1 MMGNLRRCPP
11 LPNQDTKACPAL
23 QTSQQGS
30 ETMAEVFVAGVGM
43 TAFGKRNETLPELM
57 AEAAGMA
64 LKRSGCETLDAMY
77 IGVMNP
83 EEFSGESNIAAAIT
97 DDLGLWRLPATRVET
112 ASSTGAAALHGAF
125 YAVASGY
132 LRTVLVLAGEK
143 MTHLSTART
152 TRILAEVI
160 ERYEPNCGASMP
172 ALAAMLSQRYMS
184 QYKLSLPHMQR
195 ILFAVAHKNHRNGS
209 LISYA
214 QFRHE
219 ISYEQYMQSRIV
231 STPLRLYDCA
241 PISDGAAAVMLTA
254 DRTDI
259 KIAGVGQGTDTLGV
273 RFRDSFT
280 AFRSTQVA
288 AKKAYDMAG
297 VNPAEIDF
305 AEVHDAFTPFEV
317 IGTEDL
323 GFFEPG
329 KGARAAE
336 KGGTSLEGE
345 FPVNPS
351 GGLKARG
358 HPVGAS
364 GLAQIV
370 EIVWQLRHEVEPQ
383 RQVPRANI
391 GLAQSTGGLA
401 NNNFVTIVERADQKR
416 VIPVNWQSP
425 YQVAVTP
432 SARPKRDPEAA
443 TREGVLQT
451 YTVLYTAPEGF
462 RSPLQIAMIEDDEN
476 FVIMARGRNAQ
487 PIRIGTRVVITRIG
501 ETDYFFNR
509 SLADKVR
516 IIWRRKY
523 RDLAHHDLIKG
534 FYSRLTADIDRFT
547 HAIRKTRASSAGIK
561 KLKPW
566 SSRVRSTVSSTERPK

>member
-1 MMGNLRRCPP
+1 
-11 LPNQDTKACPAL
+11 
-23 QTSQQGS
+23 
-30 ETMAEVFVAGVGM
+30 MAEVFVLGVGM
-43 TAFGKRNETLPELM
+43 TAFGKRSEPLPELM
-57 AEAAGMA
+57 AEAAEVA
-64 LKRSGCETLDAMY
+64 LKRSGRDTLDALY
-77 IGVMNP
+77 VGVMNP

-97 DDLGLWRLPATRVET
+97 DYLGLWGLPATRVET
-112 ASSTGAAALHGAF
+112 ASATGAAALHAAF

-132 LRTVLVLAGEK
+132 LRSVLLAGEK
-143 MTHLSTART
+143 MTHLSTSRT

-160 ERYEPNCGASMP
+160 ERYERNCGASMP

-184 QYKLSLPHMQR
+184 QYRLSLSHMQR
-195 ILFAVAHKNHRNGS
+195 VLSAVAIKNHFNGM
-209 LISYA
+209 LNPYA
-214 QFRHE
+214 HFRTE
-219 ISYEQYMQSRIV
+219 ISYEQYEQSRIV

-241 PISDGAAAVMLTA
+241 PISDGAAAVILTS
-254 DRTDI
+254 DPTDV
-259 KIAGVGQGTDTLGV
+259 KISGIGQGTDTLGV

-280 AFRSTQVA
+280 AFRSTQLA

-297 VNPAEIDF
+297 LRPQDIDF

-329 KGARAAE
+329 RGARAAE
-336 KGGTSLEGE
+336 KGDTGLEGE

-370 EIVWQLRHEVEPQ
+370 EVVWQLRHEVEPR
-383 RQVPRANI
+383 RQVPQSDI

-401 NNNFVTIVERADQKR
+401 ANNFVTIVERADQKR
-416 VIPVNWQSP
+416 VVPVNWQSP
-425 YQVAVTP
+425 YHVAVTP

-451 YTVLYTAPEGF
+451 YTVLYTTPEGF
-462 RSPLQIAMIEDDEN
+462 RSPLQIALIEDDEN
-476 FVIMARGRNAQ
+476 FVIMARGRTAD
-487 PIRIGTRVVITRIG
+487 PIRIGARVIITRIG
-501 ETDYFFNR
+501 ETYYFFNR

-523 RDLAHHDLIKG
+523 RDLAHHDLVKG
-534 FYSRLTADIDRFT
+534 FYSRLTADIDRFA
-547 HAIRKTRASSAGIK
+547 HAIYRTRASSAGIAR
-561 KLKPW
+561 LKPW

>member
-1 MMGNLRRCPP
+1 MVGNVRRCPL
-11 LPNQDTKACPAL
+11 LPYRDTKAWPAL
-23 QTSQQGS
+23 QTSQQGG

-43 TAFGKRNETLPELM
+43 TAFGKRHETLPELM
-57 AEAAGMA
+57 AEAAETA
-64 LKRSGCETLDAMY
+64 VKRSGHESLDAMY
-77 IGVMNP
+77 VGVMNP

-97 DDLGLWRLPATRVET
+97 DYLGLWGLPATRVET
-112 ASSTGAAALHGAF
+112 ASATGAAALHAAF

-132 LRTVLVLAGEK
+132 LRSVLVLAGEK
-143 MTHLSTART
+143 MTHLSTSRT
-152 TRILAEVI
+152 TRILAQVI
-160 ERYEPNCGASMP
+160 ERYERNCGASMP
-172 ALAAMLSQRYMS
+172 ALAAMLSQRHMS
-184 QYKLSLPHMQR
+184 QYKISLPHMQR
-195 ILFAVAHKNHRNGS
+195 VLSTVAIKNHFNGA
-209 LISYA
+209 LNPYA
-214 QFRHE
+214 HFRSE
-219 ISYEQYMQSRIV
+219 LSYEQYEQSRIV

-241 PISDGAAAVMLTA
+241 PISDGAAAVILTA
-254 DRTDI
+254 DPTDV
-259 KIAGVGQGTDTLGV
+259 KISGIGQGTDTLGV

-280 AFRSTQVA
+280 AFRSTQLA
-288 AKKAYDMAG
+288 AKKAYNMAG
-297 VNPAEIDF
+297 VKPQDIDF
-305 AEVHDAFTPFEV
+305 AEVHDAFTPFEI

-336 KGGTSLEGE
+336 KGSTSLDGE

-370 EIVWQLRHEVEPQ
+370 EIVWQLRHEVEKP
-383 RQVPRANI
+383 RQVSRSNI

-425 YQVAVTP
+425 YQVSVTP
-432 SARPKRDPEAA
+432 SARPKHDPEAA

-451 YTVLYTAPEGF
+451 YTVLYTTPEGF
-462 RSPLQIAMIEDDEN
+462 RSPLQIALIEDDEN
-476 FVIMARGRNAQ
+476 YVIMARGRNAQ
-487 PIRIGTRVVITRIG
+487 PIRIGTRVLITRIG
-501 ETDYFFNR
+501 ETYYFFNR

-516 IIWRRKY
+516 ILCRRKY

-534 FYSRLTADIDRFT
+534 FYSRLTADIYRFT
-547 HAIRKTRASSAGIK
+547 HAIRKTRASSAGIAR
-561 KLKPW
+561 LKPW

>member
-1 MMGNLRRCPP
+1 
-11 LPNQDTKACPAL
+11 
-23 QTSQQGS
+23 
-30 ETMAEVFVAGVGM
+30 MAEVFVAGVGM
-43 TAFGKRNETLPELM
+43 TAFGKRHEPLPELM
-57 AEAAGMA
+57 AEAAEKAIKGS
-64 LKRSGCETLDAMY
+64 KRQTFDAMY

-83 EEFSGESNIAAAIT
+83 EEFSGESNIAAVIT
-97 DDLGLWRLPATRVET
+97 DYLGLWGLPATRVET
-112 ASSTGAAALHGAF
+112 ASATGAAALHAAF
-125 YAVASGY
+125 YAVASGH
-132 LRTVLVLAGEK
+132 LHSVLVLAGEK
-143 MTHLSTART
+143 MTHLSTSRT
-152 TRILAEVI
+152 TRILAQVI
-160 ERYEPNCGASMP
+160 ERYERNCGASMP

-195 ILFAVAHKNHRNGS
+195 VLSAVAIKNHANGA
-209 LISYA
+209 LNAYA
-214 QFRHE
+214 HFRTE
-219 ISYEQYMQSRIV
+219 ISYEQYEQSRIV

-241 PISDGAAAVMLTA
+241 PISDGAAAVILTS
-254 DRTDI
+254 DPTDL
-259 KIAGVGQGTDTLGV
+259 KISGIGQGTDTLGV

-297 VNPAEIDF
+297 LRPQDIDF
-305 AEVHDAFTPFEV
+305 AEVHDAFTPFEI

-336 KGGTSLEGE
+336 KGITSLEGE

-364 GLAQIV
+364 GLAQVV
-370 EIVWQLRHEVEPQ
+370 ELAWQIRHQVEKP
-383 RQVPRANI
+383 RQVPQANI
-391 GLAQSTGGLA
+391 ALAQSTGGLA

-416 VIPVNWQSP
+416 VIPVNWESP
-425 YQVAVTP
+425 YRVAVAP
-432 SARPKRDPEAA
+432 STRPKRDPEAA

-462 RSPLQIAMIEDDEN
+462 RSPLQIALIEDDED
-476 FVIMARGRNAQ
+476 FVIMARGRSVQ

-501 ETDYFFNR
+501 ETYYFFNR

-523 RDLAHHDLIKG
+523 RDVVHHDLVKG

-547 HAIRKTRASSAGIK
+547 HAIRKTHPPSTGIAR
-561 KLKPW
+561 LRSW
-566 SSRVRSTVSSTERPK
+566 SSRARSTVSSTERPE